1 MTLSEFKETKFFKII
16 KNKYLITIMVF
27 LVLMLFSPEH
37 NVIYYFKL
45 KKQLTELEGRRD
57 DLKEK
62 IKSDSPLIVA
72 SGSAAN
78 TVFVISDITTARVS
92 IMYFVFFKTIV
103 AFSILLFFFIVLV
116 PP

>member
-27 LVLMLFSPEH
+27 LVLILFSPEH

-62 IKSDSPLIVA
+62 IKSDSIRMSEIQKDLK
-72 SGSAAN
+72 SAEKFGREKYMMKKADEDIY
-78 TVFVISDITTARVS
+78 VIKEKEKKLDED
-92 IMYFVFFKTIV
+92 FGN
-103 AFSILLFFFIVLV
+103 
-116 PP
+116 